1 MRVWIDTT
9 GGLLLVTSN
18 YRKPVGHFIAR
29 ISLSLSLSVSQV
41 SLADSQINESKFSTL

>member
-18 YRKPVGHFIAR
+18 YRKPVGHFIA
-29 ISLSLSLSVSQV
+29 SLLSLSVSQV